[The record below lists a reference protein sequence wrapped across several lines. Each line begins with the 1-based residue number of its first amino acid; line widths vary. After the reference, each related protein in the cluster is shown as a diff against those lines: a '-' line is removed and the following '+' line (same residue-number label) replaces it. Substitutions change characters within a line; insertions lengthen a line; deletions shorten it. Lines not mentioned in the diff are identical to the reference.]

1 MVGFGVVGTPPAV
14 LPLLLLRV
22 VIGVAVDVAGP
33 VCPCDPTDGG
43 TAGAADLPVA
53 SVALEAD
60 SGVVVV
66 GLPLPARVCL
76 PEAGCWSVPLACL

>member
-43 TAGAADLPVA
+43 TAGAADLPVV
-53 SVALEAD
+53 SVALEAG
-60 SGVVVV
+60 SGVVVDLS
-66 GLPLPARVCL
+66 LPDRVCL
-76 PEAGCWSVPLACL
+76 PALDCWSVPLACL

>member
-33 VCPCDPTDGG
+33 VCPCDPTDGVTLEVPV
-43 TAGAADLPVA
+43 TAGEVDPAVA
-53 SVALEAD
+53 
-60 SGVVVV
+60 G
-66 GLPLPARVCL
+66 
-76 PEAGCWSVPLACL
+76 